1 MSSISLKRIQKEFQI
16 MVNDPSDEFK
26 ANPIKDDMF
35 CWHFTIRGP
44 PDTEFEG
51 GLYHGIIKLPM
62 SYPNSPPNIM
72 FLTPNGRFDINM
84 NVCLSMTKYHKEEWQ
99 AAWTIRSMLEAI
111 IAFFPIKE
119 DHDAIGALE
128 SSTEM
133 RKYYAKQ
140 SIKYK
145 CDICGPI
152 ANILKPIEKFKNSD
166 NKSNNN
172 NEKEEKNDENVEN
185 KNNDNNNTDNNN
197 NSADTKNNKNP
208 KIIPAN
214 IKKDIDSSSN
224 SSLSSNQTG
233 KFKFKRDFGN
243 SSDNKKIYLKKA
255 NNNTNA
261 NKEILLNSKEENN
274 NNINNNEQD
283 ELFNYINP
291 EPEPNSILKSIM
303 DDIEYMDIKKSIQ
316 FHGNKTNQE
325 IESNLLSKKNNKNLN
340 SLQDIFKIKKFF
352 DKELELKIEEDNKS
366 MDELNHN
373 KDGGIFNKNKVM
385 NEKEI
390 CEKKLKENIK
400 YIKYFSRIE
409 IKLNGNLIFGCF
421 ALCFLF

>member
-1 MSSISLKRIQKEFQI
+1 L
-16 MVNDPSDEFK
+16 
-26 ANPIKDDMF
+26 
-35 CWHFTIRGP
+35 
-44 PDTEFEG
+44 
-51 GLYHGIIKLPM
+51 
-62 SYPNSPPNIM
+62 
-72 FLTPNGRFDINM
+72 
-84 NVCLSMTKYHKEEWQ
+84 TKYHKDEWQ

-128 SSTEM
+128 SSTES

-140 SIKYK
+140 SVKYK

-152 ANILKPIEKFKNSD
+152 ANILKPIEKFKNNNND

-172 NEKEEKNDENVEN
+172 NEKDEKNDENAENVEN
-185 KNNDNNNTDNNN
+185 KNTDNNNIDNNN

-233 KFKFKRDFGN
+233 KFKFRN
-243 SSDNKKIYLKKA
+243 TSDNKKIYLKKA
-255 NNNTNA
+255 NNNNNA
-261 NKEILLNSKEENN
+261 NKEILLNSKEENNN

-340 SLQDIFKIKKFF
+340 SLQDFFKIKKFF

-366 MDELNHN
+366 MDELNQN
-373 KDGGIFNKNKVM
+373 KDGGFFNKSKVM

-400 YIKYFSRIE
+400 YIKFFSRKNYEDIRDKTKWKFN
-409 IKLNGNLIFGCF
+409 IWMFCFMFLVLIFYLIGQKYQSSF
-421 ALCFLF
+421 HKIIKHLLLAKK